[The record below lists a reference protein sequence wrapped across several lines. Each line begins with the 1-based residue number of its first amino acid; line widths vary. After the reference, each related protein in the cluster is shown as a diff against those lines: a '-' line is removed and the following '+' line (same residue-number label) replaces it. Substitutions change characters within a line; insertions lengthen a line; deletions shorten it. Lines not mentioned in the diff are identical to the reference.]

1 MKYCLA
7 LLPVIMICGL
17 SHPQAKSPQKILE
30 KQDVEFAY
38 PRWSR
43 DGRRILFQSNES
55 GRWQI
60 YIMDKDGKNIRQL
73 TNDPSNNNFLDWS
86 PDNKRI
92 AFVSDRS
99 GNEEIFLMDASGAH
113 QKQLTFTHARNIH
126 PYWSPKG
133 DKIFFN
139 STRDNAS
146 AFEIYEMDPEGGQ
159 VQRITNSADD
169 ETCARLSPSGNQLV
183 FLKNNQHGLDDVF
196 IMDLKNFSQQNIT
209 NTGTTDGWPCWSP
222 GGNKILYSAREDG
235 RYKLFVYDVATKA
248 NKKLTDPP
256 SPSYDARA
264 SISRDGKKIVFN
276 RQVDGPKNTIGI
288 YVLNLDQAI

>member
-1 MKYCLA
+1 MKYRLA

-17 SHPQAKSPQKILE
+17 AHPQAMAPQKILE

-38 PRWSR
+38 PRWSK
-43 DGRRILFQSNES
+43 DGSRILFQSNES

-73 TNDPSNNNFLDWS
+73 TNDPFNNNFLDWS

-92 AFVSDRS
+92 AFVSDRT
-99 GNEEIFLMDASGAH
+99 GNEEIFLMDANGAH

-146 AFEIYEMDPEGGQ
+146 AFEIYEMDPEGGH
-159 VQRITNSADD
+159 VQRITNS
-169 ETCARLSPSGNQLV
+169 R
-183 FLKNNQHGLDDVF
+183 
-196 IMDLKNFSQQNIT
+196 
-209 NTGTTDGWPCWSP
+209 
-222 GGNKILYSAREDG
+222 R
-235 RYKLFVYDVATKA
+235 R
-248 NKKLTDPP
+248 
-256 SPSYDARA
+256 
-264 SISRDGKKIVFN
+264 
-276 RQVDGPKNTIGI
+276 
-288 YVLNLDQAI
+288 